1 MDKIN
6 LYRQHIQEL
15 LTERAKRRSPNDPVT
30 SETVFDTVNERYLL
44 VHVGWKNNNTRI
56 YGCIIHVDLKDEKI
70 WVQYDGT
77 EDAIADQLVER
88 GVPKKDIVLA
98 YHAPN
103 VRQYTEFALG

>member
-1 MDKIN
+1 MDQIN

-15 LTERAKRRSPNDPVT
+15 LNLRALLRSPNDPVT
-30 SETVFDTVNERYLL
+30 SETVFDTVNDRYLL
-44 VHVGWKNNNTRI
+44 VHVGWKDSNTRI
-56 YGCIIHVDLKDEKI
+56 YGCIIHVDIKDGKI

-98 YHAPN
+98 YHPPY